1 MAFHLH
7 IQMTTSTSFS
17 IPKDYVIK
25 KFYEYGHGTQY
36 IKSNDTYHCSCPI
49 CLEGKSFGKKKRCWY
64 IPAKDLIY
72 CHNCGWSSRPLK
84 WIMQAGLISRE
95 DIQREIEEGEFSI
108 INLDKKR
115 LDIDFENIIKCQEDE
130 ILPENIIDL
139 SNKLQLDYY
148 KGNSVINKALNYIKS
163 RRLDTAINRPKTFFI
178 SLKDRTHKN
187 RLVIPFYDCNGKIIF
202 YQSRA
207 FGANIDDYME
217 DIKYLSKKNSQKSIF
232 NIDKVSDDIEEIFL
246 FEGPIDSCFVK
257 NGVAVGGITPSR
269 EKSLTDIQEEQLD
282 YFRMNHKFI
291 WVLDS
296 QWLDDASYEKTRILL
311 ENGESVFVWPEKVG
325 KRFKDFN
332 EMCMAGKQ
340 NEVPKECIV
349 NNTLS
354 GEAGLLKYKLLMKN
368 R

>member
-1 MAFHLH
+1 MN
-7 IQMTTSTSFS
+7 ISTFS
-17 IPKDYVIK
+17 MLPKDYVIK
-25 KFYEYGHGTQY
+25 KFNEYGYGVQY
-36 IKSNDTYHCSCPI
+36 LKSNDTYHCSCPI

-64 IPAKDLIY
+64 IPAKNLIY

-84 WIMQAGLISRE
+84 WIMEAGNLSYE
-95 DIQREIEEGEFSI
+95 DVRQELNEGEYNI
-108 INLDKKR
+108 INLDRRTK
-115 LDIDFENIIKCQEDE
+115 DYSDIIKYDLDE
-130 ILPENIIDL
+130 NLPSDCIDL
-139 SNKLQLDYY
+139 SNNLQLEYY
-148 KGNSVINKALNYIKS
+148 KGNSVIDKALKYISK
-163 RRLDTAINRPKTFFI
+163 RRLNTAVNRPKTFYI

-187 RLVIPFYDCNGKIIF
+187 RLVIPFYDDTGKVIF

-207 FGANIDDYME
+207 IGANIDDFME
-217 DIKYLSKKNSQKSIF
+217 DVKYLSKKNAQKSIF
-232 NIDKVSDDIEEIFL
+232 NIDKVDDDIEEIFL

-282 YFRMNHKFI
+282 VYRLNHRFI

-311 ENGESVFVWPEKVG
+311 ENGESVFIWPEKVG

-332 EMCMAGKQ
+332 EMCMIGKQ
-340 NEVPKECIV
+340 NEVPRECII
-349 NNTLS
+349 NNTLT
-354 GEAGLLKYKLLMKN
+354 GETGLLKYKLLMKN

>member
-1 MAFHLH
+1 
-7 IQMTTSTSFS
+7 
-17 IPKDYVIK
+17 
-25 KFYEYGHGTQY
+25 
-36 IKSNDTYHCSCPI
+36 
-49 CLEGKSFGKKKRCWY
+49 
-64 IPAKDLIY
+64 
-72 CHNCGWSSRPLK
+72 
-84 WIMQAGLISRE
+84 
-95 DIQREIEEGEFSI
+95 
-108 INLDKKR
+108 
-115 LDIDFENIIKCQEDE
+115 
-130 ILPENIIDL
+130 
-139 SNKLQLDYY
+139 
-148 KGNSVINKALNYIKS
+148 
-163 RRLDTAINRPKTFFI
+163 
-178 SLKDRTHKN
+178 
-187 RLVIPFYDCNGKIIF
+187 VIPFYDCNGKIIF

-217 DIKYLSKKNSQKSIF
+217 DVKYLSKKNSQKSIF

-282 YFRMNHKFI
+282 YFRINHKFI

>member
-1 MAFHLH
+1 
-7 IQMTTSTSFS
+7 MTTLTSS
-17 IPKDYVIK
+17 SLPKDYVVK
-25 KFYEYGHGTQY
+25 KFYEYGYGVQY
-36 IKSNDTYHCSCPI
+36 IRSNDTYHCSCPI

-64 IPAKDLIY
+64 IPSKDLIY

-84 WIMQAGLISRE
+84 WIMQAGGITRE
-95 DIQREIEEGEFSI
+95 DINKEIEEGEFTI
-108 INLDKKR
+108 INLDKR
-115 LDIDFENIIKCQEDE
+115 RFENKLDELIKDEYEE
-130 ILPENIIDL
+130 ILPENVIDL

-148 KGNSVINKALNYIKS
+148 KGNSVISKALNYISS

-178 SLKDRTHKN
+178 SLKDKTHKN
-187 RLVIPFYDCNGKIIF
+187 RLVIPFYDSNGKIIF

-207 FGANIDDYME
+207 FGANIDDFME
-217 DIKYLSKKNSQKSIF
+217 NVKYLSKKNSQKSIF
-232 NIDKVSDDIEEIFL
+232 NIDKVDDDMEEIFL

-269 EKSLTDIQEEQLD
+269 DKSLTDIQEEQLD
-282 YFRMNHKFI
+282 YFRMSHRFI

-311 ENGESVFVWPEKVG
+311 ENGESVFIWPEKVG

-332 EMCMAGKQ
+332 EMCMAANK
-340 NEVPKECIV
+340 NEVPPECII
-349 NNTLS
+349 NNTLT